1 VLAEVRSYLLLI
13 GEKMAKRNKIITLAK
28 LTSGLLVLV
37 ISVSGCSTLKKATSE
52 AYTLGYETGQGF
64 TQLED
69 LGSLIDSYLPD
80 DDDASLGSITEEG
93 VVGYCDAIWPIT
105 GLTAGIMNS
114 TENKEQFVAGCADGY
129 KSKL

>member
-1 VLAEVRSYLLLI
+1 MTK
-13 GEKMAKRNKIITLAK
+13 GQKFITLAK
-28 LTSGLLVLV
+28 LTSVLLVLV
-37 ISVSGCSTLKKATSE
+37 TSVSGCSTLKKATSE
-52 AYTLGYETGQGF
+52 AYNLGYETGQGF

-69 LGSLIDSYLPD
+69 LGTLIDSYVPSD
-80 DDDASLGSITEEG
+80 DETSLGSITEEG

-114 TENKEQFVAGCADGY
+114 TENKEQFVSGCADGY

>member
-1 VLAEVRSYLLLI
+1 MTK
-13 GEKMAKRNKIITLAK
+13 GQKFITLAK
-28 LTSGLLVLV
+28 LTSVLLVLV

-52 AYTLGYETGQGF
+52 AYNLGYETGQGF

-69 LGSLIDSYLPD
+69 LGTLIDSYVPSD
-80 DDDASLGSITEEG
+80 DETSLGSITEEG

>member
-1 VLAEVRSYLLLI
+1 MTKRSKL
-13 GEKMAKRNKIITLAK
+13 ITLAK
-28 LTSGLLVLV
+28 VTSFLLVFV

-52 AYTLGYETGQGF
+52 AYNLGYETGQGF

-69 LGSLIDSYLPD
+69 LGTLIDSYVPND
-80 DDDASLGSITEEG
+80 DDTSLGSITEEG

-114 TENKEQFVAGCADGY
+114 AENKEQFVNGCADGY
-129 KSKL
+129 NSKL

>member
-1 VLAEVRSYLLLI
+1 MTKRSKL
-13 GEKMAKRNKIITLAK
+13 ITLAK

-69 LGSLIDSYLPD
+69 LGSLINSYLPD
-80 DDDASLGSITEEG
+80 ESDASLGSITEEG

>member
-1 VLAEVRSYLLLI
+1 
-13 GEKMAKRNKIITLAK
+13 MMKRNKLITLTK

-52 AYTLGYETGQGF
+52 AYNLGYETGQGF

-69 LGSLIDSYLPD
+69 LGALIDSYLPED
-80 DDDASLGSITEEG
+80 GGTPLGSITEEG
-93 VVGYCDAIWPIT
+93 VVGYCEAIWPIT

-114 TENKEQFVAGCADGY
+114 TENKEQFVSGCADGY

>member
-1 VLAEVRSYLLLI
+1 
-13 GEKMAKRNKIITLAK
+13 MTKRNTMIRLTK
-28 LTSGLLVLV
+28 LISGLLVLV

-52 AYTLGYETGQGF
+52 AYNLGYETGQGF

-69 LGSLIDSYLPD
+69 LGTLIDSYLPED
-80 DDDASLGSITEEG
+80 GDTPLGSITEEG
-93 VVGYCDAIWPIT
+93 VVGYCEAIWPIT

-114 TENKEQFVAGCADGY
+114 TENKEQFVSGCADGY

>member
-1 VLAEVRSYLLLI
+1 
-13 GEKMAKRNKIITLAK
+13 MTKRNKLITLAK

-37 ISVSGCSTLKKATSE
+37 VSISGCSTVKKATSE
-52 AYTLGYETGQGF
+52 AYNLGYETGQGF

-69 LGSLIDSYLPD
+69 LGTLIDSYLPED
-80 DDDASLGSITEEG
+80 SDTPEDSITEEG
-93 VVGYCDAIWPIT
+93 VVAYCDAIWPIT

-114 TENKEQFVAGCADGY
+114 TENKEQFVSGCSDGY

>member
-1 VLAEVRSYLLLI
+1 
-13 GEKMAKRNKIITLAK
+13 M
-28 LTSGLLVLV
+28 LV

-52 AYTLGYETGQGF
+52 AYNLGYETGQGF

-69 LGSLIDSYLPD
+69 LGTLIDSYVPSD
-80 DDDASLGSITEEG
+80 DETSLGSITEEG

>member
-1 VLAEVRSYLLLI
+1 MSQVPYLLLI
-13 GEKMAKRNKIITLAK
+13 GEKMTKRNKFITLTK

-37 ISVSGCSTLKKATSE
+37 MAVSGCSAVKKAKSE
-52 AYTLGYETGQGF
+52 AYNLGYQTGAEF

-69 LGSLIDSYLPD
+69 LGTLIDSYVPND
-80 DDDASLGSITEEG
+80 DDTSLGSITEEG
-93 VVGYCDAIWPIT
+93 VVAYCDAIWPIT

-114 TENKEQFVAGCADGY
+114 AENKEQFVSGCADGY

>member
-1 VLAEVRSYLLLI
+1 MTK
-13 GEKMAKRNKIITLAK
+13 GQKFITLAK

-37 ISVSGCSTLKKATSE
+37 MAVSGCSILKKATSE
-52 AYTLGYETGQGF
+52 AYNLGYETGQGF

-69 LGSLIDSYLPD
+69 LGTLIDSYLPD
-80 DDDASLGSITEEG
+80 DDDTSLGSITEEG
-93 VVGYCDAIWPIT
+93 VVGYCEAIWTIT

-114 TENKEQFVAGCADGY
+114 SENKEQFVSGCADGY